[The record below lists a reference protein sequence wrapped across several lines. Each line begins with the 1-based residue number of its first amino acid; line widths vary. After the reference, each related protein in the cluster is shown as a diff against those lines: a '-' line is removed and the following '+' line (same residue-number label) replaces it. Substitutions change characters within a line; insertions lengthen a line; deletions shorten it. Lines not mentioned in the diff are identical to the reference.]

1 MPTSQNHKADLSLEA
16 LADLQVP
23 SDLKISP
30 DGRKIA
36 YALRTF
42 RGKSDHPKSSIWIA
56 DVGIEK
62 SAHQLTSGLFNDEQ
76 PQWSPDGA
84 SIAFRS
90 DRAQPGSGSAVYV
103 MLLGGGEA
111 YPVTPA
117 ENQRQIGK
125 FEWSP
130 SGLFI
135 AYTSEDE
142 KTDEQVRREK
152 EKDDAKVWGEELK
165 YRRLRVVHVATKQ
178 IRLLVGGERHV
189 FDFSWS
195 PDGQQ
200 IAYVQHRDP
209 DMNSAGFYGAD
220 ICSVSLS
227 TEISSTITHFPGP
240 ISRFAWGD
248 FGIYFVA
255 GYISTHC
262 STSRVLYRVLCK
274 ENSYMQQLKT
284 LGEGNVIQEDRLLGD
299 GCCTFGLVKN
309 KSSLAILVQNGLE
322 DAIYRVEIHQSY
334 HVYRGKHDIAAFDVV
349 ETAEGVVTAITKSD
363 GSTPEEVFSIAEYG
377 DPIKLSDHNSTLA
390 ALNISTSHIISATGP
405 DNYPLDGMMYVPSR
419 FKESD
424 APLPTILL
432 PHGGPY
438 GRIGIGF
445 SICNFAE
452 VPLLVSAGYGVLCP
466 NYRGGSGRGQ
476 THAAYARGGVGTVEY
491 EDCIAILRE
500 AIDRGLVDASRVA
513 IGGHSQGGFLSYL
526 AVTRTGFQFRAA
538 LCSAGVTD
546 WDLMTMTSD
555 AYWFEADLAGGA
567 PWDVDS
573 NAQKSGDVDAKSKT
587 EAGAPK
593 KWIRQ
598 TAGRRGSA
606 LWHMRNVKT
615 PILIIHGEAD
625 ERVPLS
631 QAVAFYRACIHNNVP
646 VKMVTYP
653 REGHIY
659 MERKHVIDMWMRM
672 KQFYDLH
679 LS

>member
-1 MPTSQNHKADLSLEA
+1 MPTNAHYKSDLSLDA

-30 DGRKIA
+30 DGTKIA
-36 YALRTF
+36 YGLRAF
-42 RGKSDHPKSSIWIA
+42 RGKTEHSKSSIWIA
-56 DVGIEK
+56 DIGKEK
-62 SAHQLTSGLFNDEQ
+62 SARQFTSGLFNDEQ

-103 MLLGGGEA
+103 MSLGGGEA

-117 ENQRQIGK
+117 ENQTHIEK

-130 SGLFI
+130 NGLSI
-135 AYTSEDE
+135 AYTSADE

-165 YRRLRVVHVATKQ
+165 YRRLRVVHVTTKQ
-178 IRLLVGGERHV
+178 VRILVGGERDV
-189 FDFSWS
+189 SNFSWS
-195 PDGQQ
+195 RDGQR

-209 DMNSAGFYGAD
+209 DINSAGFYGAD

-227 TEISSTITHFPGP
+227 TEKSSTITHFPGP
-240 ISRFAWGD
+240 IYRFAWGD
-248 FGIYFVA
+248 AGIYFVA
-255 GYISTHC
+255 GFISTHC
-262 STSRVLYRVLCK
+262 STSRVLYRVVC
-274 ENSYMQQLKT
+274 EESSYMQQLKT
-284 LGEGNVIQEDRLLGD
+284 LGAGNHIDEDRRLGE
-299 GCCTFGLVKN
+299 GCCAFGLVKN
-309 KSSLAILVQNGLE
+309 QSSLAILVQNGLE
-322 DAIYRVEIHQSY
+322 DAIYMVDVHWSNE
-334 HVYRGKHDIAAFDVV
+334 VYRGEHDIATFDVA
-349 ETAEGVVTAITKSD
+349 ETAEGVVSAITKSD
-363 GSTPEEVFSIAEYG
+363 GSTPEEVFSVSPFG
-377 DPIKLSDHNSTLA
+377 DPIQLSNHNSVLA
-390 ALNISTSHIISATGP
+390 ALKVSTAQTISAIGS
-405 DNYPLDGMMYVPSR
+405 DNYPLDGVMYLPSR
-419 FKESD
+419 FKEGD

-438 GRIGIGF
+438 SRVGIGF

-476 THAAYARGGVGTVEY
+476 KHAAYASGGVGTVDY
-491 EDCIAILRE
+491 EDCIAILRA
-500 AIDRGLVDASRVA
+500 AINEGLVDASRVA

-555 AYWFEADLAGGA
+555 AYWFEADMAGGS

-573 NAQKSGDVDAKSKT
+573 NAEENATETEKEGRQSKT
-587 EAGAPK
+587 
-593 KWIRQ
+593 WIRQ

-659 MERKHVIDMWMRM
+659 MERKHIIDMWARM

-679 LS
+679 LG